1 MDDKSKVTEPIVNTI
16 KTEDKTLEEFK
27 GTNQDVANMIAKAK
41 REAIEELLKK
51 DLGVEDVKSA
61 KDGISKFKEMQEAQK
76 TDLQKAIERAE
87 KAESLIAT
95 YESKI
100 KDRDD
105 IDSIETILKTKNID
119 TKYSKTIKK
128 LIGSVEKI
136 DEELVLKTI
145 NEELPILINEEK
157 TKIGVDKPEDK
168 KIVSGAKDYL
178 DKKYANNP
186 YYNK

>member
-1 MDDKSKVTEPIVNTI
+1 MENIEKVTEPVVDTT

-41 REAIEELLKK
+41 KEAIEELLKK

-87 KAESLIAT
+87 KAEGLIAT

-105 IDSIETILKTKNID
+105 IDNISEILKA
-119 TKYSKTIKK
+119 
-128 LIGSVEKI
+128 EKI
-136 DEELVLKTI
+136 DKELVLKTV
-145 NEELPILINEEK
+145 NEELPMLINEEK

>member
-76 TDLQKAIERAE
+76 TDLQRAIERAE

-105 IDSIETILKTKNID
+105 IDSIETILKAKNID

-145 NEELPILINEEK
+145 NEELPILVNEEK

-168 KIVSGAKDYL
+168 KIVSGTKDYL

>member
-1 MDDKSKVTEPIVNTI
+1 MEKVTEPVVDTT
-16 KTEDKTLEEFK
+16 KTEDKTLEGFK

-41 REAIEELLKK
+41 KEAIEEVLKN
-51 DLGVEDVKSA
+51 DLGVDDVKSA
-61 KDGISKFKEMQEAQK
+61 KEGLKKFRETQEAQK

-87 KAESLIAT
+87 KAETLIAI
-95 YESKI
+95 YEVKE
-100 KDRDD
+100 KDRND
-105 IDSIETILKTKNID
+105 IDIINEILKEKSID

-145 NEELPILINEEK
+145 NEELPMLINEEK

-168 KIVSGAKDYL
+168 KIISGAKDYL